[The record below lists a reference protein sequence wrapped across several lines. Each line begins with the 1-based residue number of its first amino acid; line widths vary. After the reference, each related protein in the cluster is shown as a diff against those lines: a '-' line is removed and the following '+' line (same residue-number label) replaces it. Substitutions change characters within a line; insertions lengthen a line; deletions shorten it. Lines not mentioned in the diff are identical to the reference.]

1 MRAKSIAKAIL
12 ADRRRER
19 SERTDITK
27 CFMCGY
33 GVVAFALTAAVSIT
47 SKAIRVIFKIGCKL
61 R

>member
-1 MRAKSIAKAIL
+1 MKAKSIAKVIL
-12 ADRRRER
+12 ADHRRER

-33 GVVAFALTAAVSIT
+33 GVAFVLTAAVSIT
-47 SKAIRVIFKIGCKL
+47 SKAIRVTFRIGCKP